1 MIFGAGLARAH
12 PPPGRRSCL
21 YLHLI
26 KLFTLG
32 CKCVESQGN
41 VAMRAS
47 SSVPN
52 ARHPATVS
60 PTASQTQT
68 LTLTSAPTRSSPWRA
83 F

>member
-1 MIFGAGLARAH
+1 MIFGAGLAWAH
-12 PPPGRRSCL
+12 PPPGRWSCL

-60 PTASQTQT
+60 PTESQTQ
-68 LTLTSAPTRSSPWRA
+68 TLTSAPTRSSPWRA